1 MDRSVGAFLG
11 TRFLALRM
19 SRFIRVY
26 AQRKMA
32 ALATLGF
39 ASGLP
44 YVLAN
49 DTLTAWLAS
58 LQLDVKKIG
67 LFSLITLPYTF
78 KFLWAPAMD
87 RYAVFGTHLGR
98 RRGWLLLTQILL
110 AACLMGLAAFGPSNA
125 AGDLTMLTIL
135 GTALVFL
142 SASQDIVADAY
153 RADVVEKEEL
163 GAGAA
168 VFVSGYRV
176 AMILGGALSLIL
188 AERLGWRASYTL
200 MAGLMACAAGFTLFA
215 PEPAHASSAPHSLGE
230 AVVFPFLEF
239 ARRHG
244 PKALLIVLFVLVFRL
259 PDHLGNRMTMPL
271 LLQQLAFTKEEV
283 GVIRQALGFAI
294 TIVGALVG
302 GGLVAR
308 IGLFRA
314 LIVFGILQALSNAG
328 FCVLALSPKS
338 APLMA
343 AVIAL
348 ESFCQGLVAAGFVA
362 FLMSL
367 CDPKHSA
374 TQYAILAS
382 LVALAASLG
391 GAVTGFLV
399 DKVGYA
405 AFFGWSIASGLP
417 GMLML
422 PWIAPRRSAQ

>member
-1 MDRSVGAFLG
+1 
-11 TRFLALRM
+11 M
-19 SRFIRVY
+19 SRFLSVY
-26 AQRKMA
+26 ARRKMA
-32 ALATLGF
+32 ALAALGF

-87 RYAVFGTHLGR
+87 RYAVFGGRLGR
-98 RRGWLLLTQILL
+98 RRGWLLLAQILL
-110 AACLMGLAAFGPSNA
+110 AACLVGLAAFGPSSA
-125 AGDLTMLTIL
+125 TDDLTMLIVL

-153 RADVVEKEEL
+153 RADVVEQEEL

-176 AMILGGALSLIL
+176 AMIAGGALSLIL
-188 AERLGWRASYTL
+188 AERLGWRTAYFL
-200 MAGLMACAAGFTLFA
+200 MAALMVCAAAFTMFA
-215 PEPAHASSAPHSLGE
+215 PEPARVSAAPRSLGE
-230 AVVFPFLEF
+230 AVIQPFLEF

-244 PKALLIVLFVLVFRL
+244 PKALLIILFVLVFRL

-271 LLQQLAFTKEEV
+271 LLQQLSFTKEEV

-294 TIVGALVG
+294 TIVGALCG

-308 IGLFRA
+308 IGLFRG

-338 APLMA
+338 TPLMA

-374 TQYAILAS
+374 TQYALLAS

-399 DKVGYA
+399 DRMGYA
-405 AFFGWSIASGLP
+405 SFFGWSIASGLP

-422 PWIAPRRSAQ
+422 PWIAPRRPSGERLPVGE